1 MRLVKSCFS
10 SYPVTLVVFDLFDQ
24 VHGHSTTSVG
34 ISGTQEE
41 MVEVI
46 TVDPMIEMMM
56 EERNATSP
64 VMY

>member
-10 SYPVTLVVFDLFDQ
+10 SYPVTLVVFAQ

-46 TVDPMIEMMM
+46 TDQLIP
-56 EERNATSP
+56 
-64 VMY
+64 

>member
-10 SYPVTLVVFDLFDQ
+10 SYPMTLVVFDLFPQ
-24 VHGHSTTSVG
+24 EHGHSTTSVG

-46 TVDPMIEMMM
+46 T
-56 EERNATSP
+56 ERLTP
-64 VMY
+64 

>member
-10 SYPVTLVVFDLFDQ
+10 SFLVTLVVFDLFAQ

-34 ISGTQEE
+34 TTGTQEE

-46 TVDPMIEMMM
+46 TDQLIP
-56 EERNATSP
+56 
-64 VMY
+64 